1 MNTAKQSTSI
11 AQAYL
16 LIVDDDPLIV
26 DSLSYVLRN
35 DFIIATAAS
44 RKEALDLIHDGN
56 RPPDLALIDLGLPPS
71 PHSPTEGLALI
82 SELLAVSVDTRI
94 IVLSGQNDEGNA
106 RLARTLGATDFIGKP
121 VAPDVLRQLLK
132 RVAELHDPSPVA
144 SELLG
149 RSVPITQLRL
159 QLSQFADAKFPVL
172 IEGESG
178 TGKELAARALH
189 RYSSRAEKPYL
200 ALNCAAIA
208 PTLVEATLFG
218 HGRGSFTGAHASVG
232 GYFEDALD
240 GTLFLDEIGEL
251 PLELQPKLLRV
262 LENGEFQRIGET
274 QTRRS
279 SARIVAATNRDLRE
293 EIRAGRFRADLY
305 HRLSVLSVQMPP
317 LRELGND
324 HRIMLENF
332 LHHYSEQA
340 SFPPPTLSSA
350 AWEKLSTYRF
360 PGNVRELRNI
370 AIRLTS
376 KYAGRETSS
385 HELEAELDREVDS
398 AHLAAK
404 ATLPSSPSSV
414 VPGLKDIARKKL
426 AESNDFRLDDE
437 LRAIESAYIAVAQEI
452 SEGNISQAARLLGLS
467 RTTLY
472 NRIEV
477 LLREQRKV

>member
-1 MNTAKQSTSI
+1 MTKPL
-11 AQAYL
+11 L

-26 DSLSYVLRN
+26 DSLSFVLRN
-35 DFIIATAAS
+35 DFSIATAAS
-44 RKEALDLIHDGN
+44 RKEALDLIHESN
-56 RPPDLALIDLGLPPS
+56 QPPELALIDLGLPPS

-106 RLARTLGATDFIGKP
+106 KLARTLGATDFIGKP
-121 VAPDVLRQLLK
+121 VAPDVLRQLLQ
-132 RVAELHDPSPVA
+132 RVAALHDPSPVA

-149 RSVPITQLRL
+149 RSIPITQLRL

-189 RYSSRAEKPYL
+189 RYSSRAAKPYL

-218 HGRGSFTGAHASVG
+218 HGRGAFTGAHASVG

-274 QTRRS
+274 QTRQS

-324 HRIMLENF
+324 HHLILESF
-332 LHHYSEQA
+332 LRHYAEQA
-340 SFPPPTLSSA
+340 SLPPPSLSTP
-350 AWEKLSTYRF
+350 AWERLSTYSF

-376 KYAGRETSS
+376 KYAGREISA
-385 HELEAELDREVDS
+385 HELETELDREITP
-398 AHLAAK
+398 AH
-404 ATLPSSPSSV
+404 TTVTHSV
-414 VPGLKDIARKKL
+414 AITPTEKTTALKDIARKKL
-426 AESNDFRLDDE
+426 TNSSDFRLDDE

-472 NRIEV
+472 NRMEV
-477 LLREQRKV
+477 LLREQRKT